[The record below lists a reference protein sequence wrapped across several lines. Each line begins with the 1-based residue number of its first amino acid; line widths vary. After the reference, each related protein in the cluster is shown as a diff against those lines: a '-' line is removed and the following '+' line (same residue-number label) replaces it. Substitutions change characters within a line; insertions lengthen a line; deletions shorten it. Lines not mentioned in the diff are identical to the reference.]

1 MKILIIGGTGFIG
14 SKVVTI
20 LRQEG
25 HSVIVGAPS
34 DGIDTISGEGLE
46 EALQET
52 EIVIDISNS
61 PSLDGDAAI
70 DFFST
75 SGRNLLAAEIK
86 AGTKHHLAL
95 SIVGTDLIDMGYMNA
110 KKVQEDL
117 IKESGLPYTIIRS
130 TQFFEFLPA
139 ITGAATQGTNE
150 AHVSDIA
157 FQPIAAD
164 DVAALISSIAV
175 SNPANG
181 IVNIAGPEPGTMSDF
196 VAFYLKGVGRSEHVI
211 TNNRGE
217 YFGVPIPHSALVPQG
232 NARLGKIN
240 FNQWLTILNEM
251 FKNQRIHN

>member
-20 LRQEG
+20 LRQQG
-25 HSVIVGAPS
+25 HSVIIGAPS
-34 DGIDTISGEGLE
+34 DGINTISGEGLE
-46 EALQET
+46 EALKET
-52 EIVIDISNS
+52 DIVIDISNS

-75 SGRNLLAAEIK
+75 SGRNLLGAEIK
-86 AGTKHHLAL
+86 AGTKHHIAL

-130 TQFFEFLPA
+130 TQFFEFLPT
-139 ITGAATQGTNE
+139 ITGAAIQGTNE
-150 AHVSDIA
+150 AHVSNIA
-157 FQPIAAD
+157 FQPNAAD
-164 DVAALISSIAV
+164 DVAVLISSIAV
-175 SNPANG
+175 SDPVNG

-196 VAFYLKGVGRSEHVI
+196 VTFYLKGVGRGEHVV

-217 YFGVPIPHSALVPQG
+217 YFGVLIPHSALVPQG
-232 NARLGKIN
+232 VARLGETN
-240 FNQWLTILNEM
+240 FNQWLTIQ
-251 FKNQRIHN
+251 NQGMHNH